1 MPSTPTT
8 SKATSGSPSP
18 GSLRGFALRVLA
30 TVFVAELAVM
40 FVLPSIVP
48 PDAHP
53 AVEGLVDALLLSAA
67 VAMVSLPLA
76 RSLQRRSEAAES
88 ELRRRTEEAERARLE
103 LEIYRRAIEHHA
115 LVAITDESG
124 RVLQAN
130 AQLCEALGKPR
141 ESVLGTEGLVLGS
154 GLHPREFWD
163 GMEARIRAGET
174 WQAEVRE
181 LGGDARVHHRL
192 TTVVPFEVE
201 GLARRIVVQSDVS
214 EARNAAAHFRE
225 MAQRLEK
232 ISSQVPG
239 VVYQFRLRV
248 DGSSHFPY
256 ASEGIRQ
263 IYGVAPAEVRED
275 ATPVFG
281 VLHPDD
287 LDRVRARILES
298 ARDLTQWRDEYRVV
312 HKDGRVRWVMGS
324 SVPERE
330 ADGSI
335 LWHGFITD
343 ITERRHAQEALERA
357 KDAAERGTR
366 AKSEFLA
373 TMSHEIRTPMNGVL
387 GFTHLLLDTRLDD
400 EQREF
405 VRTIEG
411 SGHALLSILDDILD
425 LSKIE
430 AGALVLERTEFEPR
444 RAVEEVSVLLA
455 SRAQERGI
463 ELVTSVSPEVPERVL
478 GDPGRVRQVLLNL
491 VGNAVKFTERG
502 HVHVDLGAHGL
513 DGGRT
518 ELYARITDTGV
529 GMAPEDIPRLFDKF
543 TQADTSTTRRFGGT
557 GLGLAICR
565 QLVQLMGGTLGAD
578 SQPGNGSTFW
588 FRVPLPVALA
598 PQHAPA
604 QPLAGQRVVI
614 GHPHAL
620 SGSLLARE
628 LEHLGAVCDVEC
640 DAEGVLTRLA
650 ARDSHL
656 RPVGLLVVDPRLAL
670 ADGTTLG
677 HSLREDERFRAL
689 PRIEVAAPGMT
700 ARGAPAEP
708 RTGATLLARPLVRR
722 DALRLAVQRAL
733 KLETPNTTLP
743 NPVAPLPHARPEPA
757 GPALASVRRVLLVED
772 NRVNQVVARKLLERM
787 GCIVTVADHGA
798 QAIRLCREQPFDLV
812 LMDCHMP
819 EMDGFEA
826 TREIRRAE
834 QSSGLARVR
843 IVALTASVLV
853 EDRRRCEESGMD
865 GVLGKPIQPREL
877 LDALGNPDDAHRRQ
891 S

>member
-1 MPSTPTT
+1 M
-8 SKATSGSPSP
+8 
-18 GSLRGFALRVLA
+18 LA

-40 FVLPSIVP
+40 LVLPSIVP
-48 PDAHP
+48 AEAP
-53 AVEGLVDALLLSAA
+53 AAVVGLVDAVLLSSA
-67 VAMVSLPLA
+67 VALVSLPLA
-76 RSLQRRSEAAES
+76 RSLRRRSEAAEQA
-88 ELRRRTEEAERARLE
+88 LRRRTEEAERARRE

-130 AQLCEALGKPR
+130 SQLCEALGQPR
-141 ESVLGTEGLVLGS
+141 EQVLGSEGLVLGS

-192 TTVVPFEVE
+192 TTVVPFEID

-232 ISSQVPG
+232 ISSQLPG
-239 VVYQFRLRV
+239 VVYQFRMRV
-248 DGSSHFPY
+248 DGSAHFPY

-263 IYGVAPAEVRED
+263 IYGLAPADVRED
-275 ATPVFG
+275 ATAVFG
-281 VLHPDD
+281 VLHPED
-287 LDRVRARILES
+287 LDRVHARILES

-312 HKDGRVRWVMGS
+312 HSDGRVRWVMGN

-330 ADGSI
+330 ADGST

-357 KDAAERGTR
+357 KDAAERATR

-387 GFTHLLLDTRLDD
+387 GFTHLLLDSQLDD

-411 SGHALLSILDDILD
+411 SGHALLAILDDILD

-444 RAVEEVSVLLA
+444 RAVEEVCVLLA
-455 SRAQERGI
+455 SRAQESGI
-463 ELVTSVSPEVPERVL
+463 ELLTSVAPEVPERVL

-518 ELYARITDTGV
+518 ELFARITDTGV
-529 GMAPEDIPRLFDKF
+529 GMAPEEIPRLFDKF

-565 QLVQLMGGTLGAD
+565 QLVQLMGGSLGAD
-578 SQPGNGSTFW
+578 SRPGKGSTFW
-588 FRVPLPVALA
+588 FRIPLPVAHA
-598 PQHAPA
+598 PQHSLAT
-604 QPLAGQRVVI
+604 PLAGQRVVI

-628 LEHLGAVCDVEC
+628 LEHLGAVCEVEC
-640 DAEGVLTRLA
+640 DAEGVLARLA
-650 ARDSHL
+650 DRDSHL

-670 ADGTTLG
+670 GDGVALG
-677 HSLREDERFRAL
+677 LRLRTDERFRAL
-689 PRIEVAAPGMT
+689 PRIELAAPGT
-700 ARGAPAEP
+700 SARAAPREA
-708 RTGATLLARPLVRR
+708 TSSVTLLARPLVRR

-733 KLETPNTTLP
+733 KLEPPHSASP
-743 NPVAPLPHARPEPA
+743 NPAAPLPHSRPEPA
-757 GPALASVRRVLLVED
+757 GSALASVRRVLLVED
-772 NRVNQVVARKLLERM
+772 NRVNQTVARKLLERM
-787 GCIVTVADHGA
+787 GCVVTVADHGA
-798 QAIRLCREQPFDLV
+798 QAIRLCREQAFDLV

-834 QSSGLARVR
+834 QASGLARVR

-853 EDRRRCEESGMD
+853 EDRQRCEESGMD
-865 GVLGKPIQPREL
+865 GVLGKPIQPSEL
-877 LDALGNPDDAHRRQ
+877 RDALGTEDESSRRQ
-891 S
+891 A